1 MRRSLGALSFSW
13 MLFLRLLMRERNP
26 QSPFH
31 LGIGYDYGKFISY
44 EIEEKITGRLAGTP
58 HDYGVL
64 AEAVLQSGGGSWAD
78 IGVLYGGSALVMAK
92 TLQFFGLEGRVYA
105 IDPLDGYYGQVV
117 DPPVSRDVFGGNIR
131 RMGAGEIISIVQAK
145 S

>member
-1 MRRSLGALSFSW
+1 
-13 MLFLRLLMRERNP
+13 MRERNP

-78 IGVLYGGSALVMAK
+78 IGGLYGGPPPGLAQ
-92 TLQFFGLEGRVYA
+92 TLQFF
-105 IDPLDGYYGQVV
+105 
-117 DPPVSRDVFGGNIR
+117 FF
-131 RMGAGEIISIVQAK
+131 
-145 S
+145 